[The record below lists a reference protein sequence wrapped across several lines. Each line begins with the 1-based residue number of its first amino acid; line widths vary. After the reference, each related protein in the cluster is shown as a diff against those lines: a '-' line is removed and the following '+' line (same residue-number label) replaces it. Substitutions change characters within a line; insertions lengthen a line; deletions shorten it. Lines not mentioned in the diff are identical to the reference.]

1 MALQSASL
9 KKQIANFDGII
20 ATTPTRSISFGPE
33 FNAYTLFGFHLYN
46 EKNLVY
52 SHNIFNLIAAIG
64 HVKQKK
70 INEFNSSQTDLSLI

>member
-1 MALQSASL
+1 MRTHFS
-9 KKQIANFDGII
+9 
-20 ATTPTRSISFGPE
+20 
-33 FNAYTLFGFHLYN
+33 GFIYN

-64 HVKQKK
+64 YVKQKK